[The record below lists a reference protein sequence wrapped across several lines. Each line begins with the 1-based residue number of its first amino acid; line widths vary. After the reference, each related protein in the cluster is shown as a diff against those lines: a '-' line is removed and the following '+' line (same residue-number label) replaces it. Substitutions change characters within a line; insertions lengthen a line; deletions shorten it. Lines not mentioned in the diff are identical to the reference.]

1 MKKIN
6 DVANNMADE
15 VVQQECNNNK
25 SYALAFIYIYI
36 YIYTLL
42 VIRQI
47 QDKFSTS
54 RNMLFKSSIKDM
66 KIGPRNK

>member
-6 DVANNMADE
+6 DVANNMVDE

-25 SYALAFIYIYI
+25 SYASAFI

-42 VIRQI
+42 IIRQI
-47 QDKFSTS
+47 QDGFSTS